1 MVDGKRVALIGY
13 GCKLKGS
20 RMMVCSISD
29 DEIGSG
35 VQIAPNII
43 DRVSKLYTWFR
54 NKTYILPPPNQA
66 FSAANGANFKCR
78 FLISTLPAQWFEAI
92 EN

>member
-1 MVDGKRVALIGY
+1 MMACWIADG
-13 GCKLKGS
+13 
-20 RMMVCSISD
+20 
-29 DEIGSG
+29 EIGSG

-43 DRVSKLYTWFR
+43 DRVDKLYTWFR

-78 FLISTLPAQWFEAI
+78 LLFFTLSLQESEVIEKSLLSYITTANEAVT
-92 EN
+92 

>member
-1 MVDGKRVALIGY
+1 MA
-13 GCKLKGS
+13 
-20 RMMVCSISD
+20 CSIAD

-43 DRVSKLYTWFR
+43 DRVSKLYTWYR

-78 FLISTLPAQWFEAI
+78 FLVFTLRAQQPATI
-92 EN
+92 